1 MVWFIP
7 REGEVTRGDV
17 GGTEVNRY
25 VRNIYNKRGREGERE
40 RGGEGERERE
50 RERESHNIILNK
62 LSPLQYNM
70 YALTLNSPLIIKFRN
85 L

>member
-1 MVWFIP
+1 MWFIP

-25 VRNIYNKRGREGERE
+25 VRNIYNKRGG

-50 RERESHNIILNK
+50 RERKRERESQYHFKQVVSITIQHVCIDTKFSFNNK
-62 LSPLQYNM
+62 V
-70 YALTLNSPLIIKFRN
+70 
-85 L
+85 